1 MAMPIVSSMG
11 SDEKLTKRAM
21 PLPSL
26 PCRCQLQAGRCS
38 ESPGPQWIRSPS
50 ISVQA
55 RPATQNIMASQEWR
69 CTVLTVPGSISWA
82 VASMARVGRSPSA
95 PT

>member
-1 MAMPIVSSMG
+1 MPIVSSIG
-11 SDEKLTKRAM
+11 SEEKVRNRAV

-38 ESPGPQWIRSPS
+38 ESPGPQWIRVPS
-50 ISVQA
+50 TSVQA
-55 RPATQNIMASQEWR
+55 SPATQNTIASHEWR
-69 CTVLTVPGSISWA
+69 CTVLTVPGSISCA
-82 VASMARVGRSPSA
+82 VASIDRVGRPPSA